1 MIQKYRNISIAI
13 GTLLLSVSAHAVVGY
28 NRFIPWLPTPHIMS
42 EGKKSYI
49 TGGGYLATAS
59 HAYNT
64 VERHIGL
71 PELYGSFD
79 LGLLSRAY
87 EQVSGTNPLRAY
99 YQDKTIPFFMEGA
112 LRMQG
117 FTLGM
122 HQAVTSEFAV
132 GGSIVCSRF
141 HAHID
146 FILND
151 PKFIITE
158 DMKTELLAQRRLL
171 FNTMGI
177 REDSSTLVGM
187 GDIDLYCYF
196 GNEWDRLFK
205 FHTIK
210 AGVKAGLIFPTALS
224 WDIAAPATIFT
235 DNNRYWG
242 FYGAGQATFILRED
256 LTVDFG
262 LYLYKRMPKTF
273 CGRMP
278 VLEEPLLFGA
288 ATGLMRVNPGLT
300 VLFCPTVQLEH
311 LRNGFGVAVSY
322 SLLYHQQDRFTD
334 RRVENNPTVTFRTA
348 KRLSSWGADYISLQ
362 AFYDFSGEAD
372 YDQHILHPTIKLKWD
387 LPTDIFVA
395 KRVAKTHLISLT
407 IDCAY

>member
-1 MIQKYRNISIAI
+1 
-13 GTLLLSVSAHAVVGY
+13 
-28 NRFIPWLPTPHIMS
+28 
-42 EGKKSYI
+42 
-49 TGGGYLATAS
+49 
-59 HAYNT
+59 
-64 VERHIGL
+64 
-71 PELYGSFD
+71 
-79 LGLLSRAY
+79 
-87 EQVSGTNPLRAY
+87 
-99 YQDKTIPFFMEGA
+99 
-112 LRMQG
+112 
-117 FTLGM
+117 
-122 HQAVTSEFAV
+122 
-132 GGSIVCSRF
+132 
-141 HAHID
+141 
-146 FILND
+146 
-151 PKFIITE
+151 
-158 DMKTELLAQRRLL
+158 
-171 FNTMGI
+171 
-177 REDSSTLVGM
+177 
-187 GDIDLYCYF
+187 
-196 GNEWDRLFK
+196 
-205 FHTIK
+205 
-210 AGVKAGLIFPTALS
+210 
-224 WDIAAPATIFT
+224 
-235 DNNRYWG
+235 
-242 FYGAGQATFILRED
+242 
-256 LTVDFG
+256 
-262 LYLYKRMPKTF
+262 MPKTF